1 MSNEQ
6 KKRVTGIGGI
16 FVKSNDP
23 EHLRNWYNKHLG
35 FNANQYGATFEWLN
49 VEKPEEKGT
58 TVWSTFKN
66 SSDYFTPSQ
75 KEYMINLRVE
85 DLEWLLA
92 ELRKEGIEQIG
103 EMQVYD
109 YGKFAHIVDPEGTK
123 IELWEPVDEKL

>member
-1 MSNEQ
+1 MSDEQ

-35 FNANQYGATFEWLN
+35 FNANQYGATFEWLK

-66 SSDYFTPSQ
+66 NSDYFTPSQ

-92 ELRKEGIEQIG
+92 ELRKEGIEQVG

-123 IELWEPVDEKL
+123 IELWEPIDEKL

>member
-1 MSNEQ
+1 MSNEN

-16 FVKSNDP
+16 FMKSNDP
-23 EHLRNWYNKHLG
+23 EYMRNWYNKHLG
-35 FNANQYGATFEWLN
+35 FNATQYGATFEWLN

-58 TVWSTFKN
+58 TVWNPFKN
-66 SSDYFTPSQ
+66 NTDYFMPSE
-75 KEYMINLRVE
+75 KEYMINLRVD

-92 ELRKEGIEQIG
+92 ELRKEGIEQVG

-109 YGKFAHIVDPEGTK
+109 YGKFAHIIDPEGTK